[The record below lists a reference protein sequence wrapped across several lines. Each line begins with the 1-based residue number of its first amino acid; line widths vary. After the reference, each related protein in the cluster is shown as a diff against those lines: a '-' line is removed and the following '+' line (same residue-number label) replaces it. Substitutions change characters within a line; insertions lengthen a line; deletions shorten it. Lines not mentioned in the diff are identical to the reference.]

1 MLINNLKSINEQI
14 ISCIESNNRKINE
27 VKLIGVSK
35 KKPIEMIMEAFDAG
49 LKDFGENYVEEFVSK
64 QTKYHPE
71 GLNYHFIGRLP
82 TKKVRK
88 IVGKAELI
96 HSVDSLKLASK
107 IDFVASEEK
116 VLQKILIQLNQGSE
130 SSKSGIEI
138 IGIENLFKEVLKL
151 SNIKIEGLMS
161 IPPFG
166 GNAKD
171 YFIEL
176 REIRDFL
183 EIKFDINL
191 PFLSMGMSSD
201 FEEAIEEGA
210 THIRVGT
217 SIFGSR

>member
-1 MLINNLKSINEQI
+1 MLIHNLEAINEQI
-14 ISCIESNNRKINE
+14 LSCTGLNKRDLDE

-64 QTKYHPE
+64 QTKYHPV

-88 IVGKAELI
+88 VVGKAELI

-107 IDFVASEEK
+107 IDFVASEEN
-116 VLQKILIQLNQGSE
+116 VSQEILIQLNQGKE
-130 SSKSGIEI
+130 ASKSGIDI
-138 IGIENLFKEVLKL
+138 IVIEDLFKTILKL
-151 SNIKIEGLMS
+151 SNIRIKGLMS

-166 GNAKD
+166 EKARG

-176 REIRDFL
+176 RELRDFL
-183 EIKFDINL
+183 EIKFGIEL

-201 FEEAIEEGA
+201 FEEAIAEGA

>member
-35 KKPIEMIMEAFDAG
+35 KKPIGMIMEAFDAG
-49 LKDFGENYVEEFVSK
+49 LRDFGENYVEEFVSK

-71 GLNYHFIGRLP
+71 GLNYHFIGRLS

-166 GNAKD
+166 GNDKD

>member
-1 MLINNLKSINEQI
+1 MLIRNLETVNEQI
-14 ISCIESNNRKINE
+14 ISCTRLNE
-27 VKLIGVSK
+27 RDLNEIKLIGVSK
-35 KKPIEMIMEAFDAG
+35 KKPVEMIMEAFEAG

-64 QTKYHPE
+64 QTKYHPA

-88 IVGKAELI
+88 IVGKAQLI

-116 VLQKILIQLNQGSE
+116 VCQDILIQLNQGNE
-130 SSKSGIEI
+130 SSKSGIEV
-138 IGIENLFKEVLKL
+138 IEIEKLFKSILSL
-151 SNIKIEGLMS
+151 SNIKIKGLMS
-161 IPPFG
+161 IPPF
-166 GNAKD
+166 NKNTRD

-183 EIKFDINL
+183 EIKFEMKL
-191 PFLSMGMSSD
+191 PFLSMGMSGD
-201 FEEAIEEGA
+201 FEEAIAEGA

-217 SIFGSR
+217 AIFGSR

>member
-1 MLINNLKSINEQI
+1 MLIHNLEVVNEQI
-14 ISCIESNNRKINE
+14 ISCTGPNQ
-27 VKLIGVSK
+27 VTLIGVSK
-35 KKPIEMIMEAFDAG
+35 KKPVEMIIEAFDAG

-64 QTKYHPE
+64 QLEYHPT

-82 TKKVRK
+82 TKKIRK
-88 IVGKAELI
+88 VVGKAQLI

-116 VLQKILIQLNQGSE
+116 VSQEILIQLNQGNE
-130 SSKSGIEI
+130 ASKSGIGVIEI
-138 IGIENLFKEVLKL
+138 ESLFKSILQL
-151 SNIKIEGLMS
+151 SNIKIKGLMS
-161 IPPFG
+161 IPPLSEDG
-166 GNAKD
+166 RS

-183 EIKFDINL
+183 EIKFGIEL

-201 FEEAIEEGA
+201 FKEAIAEGA

>member
-1 MLINNLKSINEQI
+1 MLIHNLEVVNEQI
-14 ISCIESNNRKINE
+14 ISCTGPNQ
-27 VKLIGVSK
+27 VTLIGVSK
-35 KKPIEMIMEAFDAG
+35 KKPVEMIIEAFDAG

-64 QTKYHPE
+64 QLEYHPT

-88 IVGKAELI
+88 VVGKAQLI

-116 VLQKILIQLNQGSE
+116 VSQEILIQLNQGNE
-130 SSKSGIEI
+130 ASKSGIGVIEI
-138 IGIENLFKEVLKL
+138 ESLFKSILQL
-151 SNIKIEGLMS
+151 SNIKIKGLMS
-161 IPPFG
+161 IPPFSEDG
-166 GNAKD
+166 RS

-183 EIKFDINL
+183 EIKFGIEL
-191 PFLSMGMSSD
+191 PFLSMGMSGD
-201 FEEAIEEGA
+201 FKEAIAEGA

>member
-1 MLINNLKSINEQI
+1 MLIRNLETVNEQI
-14 ISCIESNNRKINE
+14 ISCTRLNE
-27 VKLIGVSK
+27 RDLNEIKLIGVSK
-35 KKPIEMIMEAFDAG
+35 KKPVEMIMEAFEAG

-64 QTKYHPE
+64 QTKYHPA

-88 IVGKAELI
+88 VVGKAQLI

-116 VLQKILIQLNQGSE
+116 VCQDILIQLNQGNE
-130 SSKSGIEI
+130 SSKSGIEV
-138 IGIENLFKEVLKL
+138 IEIEKLFKSILSL
-151 SNIKIEGLMS
+151 SNIKIKGLMS
-161 IPPFG
+161 IPPF
-166 GNAKD
+166 NKNTRD

-183 EIKFDINL
+183 EIKFEMEL
-191 PFLSMGMSSD
+191 PFLSMGMSGD
-201 FEEAIEEGA
+201 FEEAIAEGA

>member
-1 MLINNLKSINEQI
+1 MLIHNLEVVNEQI
-14 ISCIESNNRKINE
+14 ISCTGPNQ
-27 VKLIGVSK
+27 VTLIGVSK
-35 KKPIEMIMEAFDAG
+35 KKPVEMIIEAFDAG

-64 QTKYHPE
+64 QLEYHPT

-88 IVGKAELI
+88 VVGKAQLI

-116 VLQKILIQLNQGSE
+116 VSQEILIQLNQGNE
-130 SSKSGIEI
+130 ASKSGIGVIEI
-138 IGIENLFKEVLKL
+138 ESLFKSILQL
-151 SNIKIEGLMS
+151 SNIKIKGLMS
-161 IPPFG
+161 IPPLSEDG
-166 GNAKD
+166 RS

-183 EIKFDINL
+183 EIKFGIEL

-201 FEEAIEEGA
+201 FKEAIAEGA

>member
-1 MLINNLKSINEQI
+1 MLIHNLEVVNEQI
-14 ISCIESNNRKINE
+14 ISCTGLNE
-27 VKLIGVSK
+27 VTLIGVSK
-35 KKPIEMIMEAFDAG
+35 KKSVEMIKEAFDAG
-49 LKDFGENYVEEFVSK
+49 LKDFGENYVEEFISK
-64 QTKYHPE
+64 QTEYHPS

-88 IVGKAELI
+88 VVGKAKLI

-116 VLQKILIQLNQGSE
+116 VSQEVLIQLNQGNE
-130 SSKSGIEI
+130 TSKSGIGIIEI
-138 IGIENLFKEVLKL
+138 ESLFKSILQF
-151 SNIKIEGLMS
+151 SNIKIKGLMS

-166 GNAKD
+166 KNTRD

-183 EIKFDINL
+183 EIKFGIEL
-191 PFLSMGMSSD
+191 PFLSMGMSGD
-201 FEEAIEEGA
+201 FKEAIAEGA